1 MRLINRAYRV
11 EDFFVIGDRTH
22 DEDIRKRLATP
33 NACFLVIDD
42 AEPSAPGWL
51 AGSVYVE
58 IRGDRGYFGLLSV
71 DPDRQKRGLGR
82 SLVQAVEDYC
92 RDAGCRFLD
101 LDMVNLREE
110 LPAFYS
116 ALGFSSVGSA
126 PFPTT
131 QRLLRDAHLVVMTKE
146 L

>member
-1 MRLINRAYRV
+1 LINRAYRV
-11 EDFFVIGDRTH
+11 EDFFVSGDRTH

-42 AEPSAPGWL
+42 ADSSTVGML

-58 IRGDRGYFGLLSV
+58 IRGERGYFGLLSV

-82 SLVQAVEDYC
+82 ALVSAVEEYC
-92 RDAGCRFLD
+92 RAAGCRFLD
-101 LDMVNLREE
+101 LDLVNLREE
-110 LPAFYS
+110 LPAFY
-116 ALGFSSVGSA
+116 AGLGFAPVGKA
-126 PFPTT
+126 AFPTT
-131 QRLLRDAHLVVMTKE
+131 QRLLRDAHLVLMSKP